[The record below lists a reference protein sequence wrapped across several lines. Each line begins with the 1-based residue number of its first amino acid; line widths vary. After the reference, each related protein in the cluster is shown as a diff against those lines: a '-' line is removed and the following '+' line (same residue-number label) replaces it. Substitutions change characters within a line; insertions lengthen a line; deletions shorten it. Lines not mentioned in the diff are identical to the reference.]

1 MNDDDGG
8 TQLWIGTIPSLDPDT
23 PEVFL
28 GLDHTSADPG
38 ERLVC
43 GLLGRGH
50 EGEEGVFYLLPEDL
64 SARYERTGDRLS
76 VTLVSHRAVLAR
88 EADDPEGGD
97 PEAGDPEGDALPVD
111 PRDPDYRV
119 LLRRETVTDLVPPK
133 TDGTDGGE
141 PRPLLLLDH
150 TGGPVTPA
158 ELIARFERGE
168 GGITVVGAT
177 V

>member
-1 MNDDDGG
+1 MDDRD
-8 TQLWIGTIPSLDPDT
+8 TDTHLWIGTIPSLDPDT

-43 GLLGRGH
+43 GLLDRGH

-88 EADDPEGGD
+88 AAAEPGPDPDADPDT
-97 PEAGDPEGDALPVD
+97 LPVD
-111 PRDPDYRV
+111 PRDPDFRV
-119 LLRRETVTDLVPPK
+119 LLRRETAVTDHDHGPDP
-133 TDGTDGGE
+133 T
-141 PRPLLLLDH
+141 RPVLLLDH

-158 ELIARFERGE
+158 ELIACFERGE

-177 V
+177 M